1 MPHARVLVNSPFV
14 TRPGD
19 GTDRAAVVVGDLYI
33 GAHQRQVDVSSQSV
47 HYLGYAHKDETLAGA
62 GWRIYRCNL
71 VAGFHWQVAE
81 GAWDNRAAL
90 GYT

>member
-1 MPHARVLVNSPFV
+1 MPHAHVLVNSPFV

-19 GTDRAAVVVGDLYI
+19 GTDNAAVIVGDLHI
-33 GAHQRQVDVSSQSV
+33 GAHQRQVDVSDLTV
-47 HYLGYAHKDETLAGA
+47 HYIGYAHKDETLAGL
-62 GWRIYRCNL
+62 GWRIYRVQLN
-71 VAGFHWQVAE
+71 AGFHWLVAE